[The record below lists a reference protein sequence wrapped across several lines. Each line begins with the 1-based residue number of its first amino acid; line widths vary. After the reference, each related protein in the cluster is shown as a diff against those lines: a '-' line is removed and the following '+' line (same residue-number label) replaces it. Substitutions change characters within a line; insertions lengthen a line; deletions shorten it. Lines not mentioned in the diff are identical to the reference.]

1 MRNDMQRICTT
12 ILLLIILV
20 FSGCKNPADNN
31 PQKNDT
37 DKDGWKLVWYDE
49 FDGSGAPDSRKW
61 DRPEY
66 NRRNNDNG
74 PDGWWL
80 KEDSYLDGAGNLALR
95 AKRINNRNGDKDIFD
110 YSTGAI
116 RSFGKF
122 EQQFGKFEIRCQLP
136 TQPGWWVAFWLM
148 SESVGNVDD
157 SGRDGTEIDI
167 MEGFGWTDKINF
179 ALHWDGYGDAH
190 KSDGKMTEFPGIREG
205 FHTFTLEW
213 SDSLYVFYVDSLEA
227 WRSNAGGVS
236 QVPAYVKI
244 TGELSTEA
252 WAIGQYWS
260 NNPAKA
266 VFPDSFLVDYVRVYK
281 K

>member
-1 MRNDMQRICTT
+1 MGVFV
-12 ILLLIILV
+12 LFLIIVL
-20 FSGCKNPADNN
+20 FYGCKEPAGTEKKA
-31 PQKNDT
+31 PPV

-49 FDGSGAPDSRKW
+49 FDGSGAPNSKKW

-66 NRRNNDNG
+66 NRRSNDNG

-80 KEDSYLDGAGNLALR
+80 KEDSYLDGAGNLVLR
-95 AKRINNRNGDKDIFD
+95 AKKINNRNSDKDSFD

-148 SESVGNVDD
+148 SESVTNVDN

-190 KSDGKMTEFPGIREG
+190 KTDGKMLPFAGIRTG

-244 TGELSTEA
+244 TGELSTES

-260 NNPAKA
+260 NNPAQA